1 MFKSLFSLTFLFCT
15 LSAES
20 QDTLVL
26 DRSMA
31 RNTVYL
37 EVFGQG
43 LFNSLSYDRILFP
56 EFKVMHSASIGLTF
70 IPPISYMQV
79 VAIPVSYNFIFGQR
93 KHHFELGLGFTP
105 MIFKEIGIQSSFYT
119 EDQNGNQTLI
129 KEQIDNVNLF
139 FYFTPKIA
147 YRYQKYDGGFFFK
160 AGLTPPVAGLNIWNY
175 STTGSSKFGS
185 YTELF
190 KNAAF
195 FDGRIFPWAGL
206 SFGYTFD

>member
-1 MFKSLFSLTFLFCT
+1 MFKYLFFLAFLFCT

-26 DRSMA
+26 NRPMA

-56 EFKVMHSASIGLTF
+56 EFRVKHSATIGLTF

-79 VAIPVSYNFIFGQR
+79 VAVPVSYNFIFGQR
-93 KHHFELGLGFTP
+93 NHHLELGLGFTP
-105 MIFKEIGIQSSFYT
+105 MIFKEIGIQSSFYV
-119 EDQNGNQTLI
+119 EDQQGNQVL
-129 KEQIDNVNLF
+129 KNEKFDNVNLF
-139 FYFTPKIA
+139 FYLTPKIG
-147 YRYQKYDGGFFFK
+147 YRFQKPEGGFFFR
-160 AGLTPPVAGLNIWNY
+160 ATLTPPVAGINIWNY
-175 STTGSSKFGS
+175 SSTSSYQRAPYNEFF
-185 YTELF
+185 T
-190 KNAAF
+190 NAAF
-195 FDGRIFPWAGL
+195 FGSRIYPWAGL

>member
-1 MFKSLFSLTFLFCT
+1 MFKYLFSLLLLIFT
-15 LSAES
+15 LSAKS

-56 EFKVMHSASIGLTF
+56 EFKVRQSASIGLTF

-105 MIFKEIGIQSSFYT
+105 MIFKEIGLSSSFYS
-119 EDQNGNQTLI
+119 EDQSGNQTLVYE
-129 KEQIDNVNLF
+129 KVDNINLL
-139 FYFTPKIA
+139 FYLTPKIG
-147 YRYQKYDGGFFFK
+147 YRFQKPEGGFFFR
-160 AGLTPPVAGLNIWNY
+160 GTLTPPLAGINIWRYN
-175 STTGSSKFGS
+175 STSSYMQS
-185 YTELF
+185 PSTEF
-190 KNAAF
+190 FTSAAF
-195 FDGRIFPWAGL
+195 FGSRIYPWAGL